1 MRSVIAQDS
10 RATIARATIARA
22 TIARATIARATIA
35 RATIARATIARAS
48 VLFPLALLLPL
59 TLSACDVQPET
70 ARHAFSWRESV
81 RDMRDALLGSCSHNG
96 TLYAVGGRS
105 QYSGVYRLS
114 GGRWRQEAARL
125 DGKRLWACWAG
136 PDEQII
142 AVGQSG
148 TIFHHSR
155 EGWHKAELP
164 EDLQNVTLYSVWGMQ
179 DGTAVAVGGGLNGPR
194 DLAVILHYD
203 GQDWTRA
210 DASRINT
217 KTLRAVWGSSVDDY
231 WAVGDVGEIAHFDGT
246 GWTNVK
252 SQVSDRLKAVYGTS
266 ANEVYAVGGT
276 GRGVILRWNG
286 SSWVLFD
293 EIQDSLNTVWTQANN
308 SLYVGGEDGFLSR
321 YRRGN
326 SLPLVDRK
334 DANRSFPQLRVQS
347 LSGFGSSVF
356 AATSTIE
363 TDIDGEWRGA
373 VLGLNRRF
381 GGLVVVDPAPDA
393 GAPPDAQP
401 ADAAV
406 SDAGSDD
413 ATSDDAG

>member
-1 MRSVIAQDS
+1 MRSVIAQ
-10 RATIARATIARA
+10 
-22 TIARATIARATIA
+22 
-35 RATIARATIARAS
+35 
-48 VLFPLALLLPL
+48 VLRSANLLAPVYPAPAFLAPILLPLALLLPL
-59 TLSACDVQPET
+59 TLAACDVQPET

-96 TLYAVGGRS
+96 TLFAVGGRS
-105 QYSGVYRLS
+105 QRGAVYRLS

-164 EDLQNVTLYSVWGMQ
+164 EDVQNANLYSVWGMQ

-194 DLAVILHYD
+194 DLAVILQYD
-203 GQDWTRA
+203 GQIWTRA
-210 DASRINT
+210 DASRVNT

-231 WAVGDVGEIAHFDGT
+231 WAVGDLGEITHFDGT
-246 GWTNVK
+246 QWTNVN
-252 SQVSDRLKAVYGTS
+252 SQVSDRLKAVYGAS
-266 ANEVYAVGGT
+266 ASEVYAVGGT

-286 SSWVLFD
+286 SSWVSFD
-293 EIQDSLNTVWTQANN
+293 EMEDSLNTVWTQANN

-321 YRRGN
+321 YHRGN
-326 SLPLVDRK
+326 SLPLIDRK
-334 DANRSFPQLRVQS
+334 DTNRSFPQLRVQS
-347 LSGFGSSVF
+347 LSGFGASVF
-356 AATSTIE
+356 AAASTIE

-393 GAPPDAQP
+393 GASPDAQP
-401 ADAAV
+401 ADAGV
-406 SDAGSDD
+406 SDAGAED
-413 ATSDDAG
+413 AASEDAASGTSRAG